1 MPTLFIN
8 KINAISG
15 QQEDYQLIYAG
26 KHAVAVLTLSV
37 DPVSHEPLVVV
48 RQLAIEAL
56 SELISE
62 LRKDALADG
71 VNSMPIMG
79 YDAENRL

>member
-1 MPTLFIN
+1 MSTIFIN
-8 KINAISG
+8 KINVIGG

-26 KHAVAVLTLSV
+26 KHAIAVLTLSV
-37 DPVSHEPLVVV
+37 DPVSHEPLFVV

-62 LRKDALADG
+62 LRKDAFADG
-71 VNSMPIMG
+71 VNEMPIMG
-79 YDAENRL
+79 

>member
-1 MPTLFIN
+1 MSTIFIN
-8 KINAISG
+8 KINMIDG

-37 DPVSHEPLVVV
+37 SPADHEPLLFV

-62 LRKDALADG
+62 LRRDAIVDG
-71 VNSMPIMG
+71 TSVAPKMG
-79 YDAENRL
+79 YNT